1 MTIDEARQQIEELR
15 SRYSQPYSSFDKEGI
30 TRLYMEVCG
39 KRMRATSCQ
48 TCYHDAVIEI
58 YLQLKKNIMAN
69 DCKYRLRAGFIINTP
84 AIKGV
89 YSNANLTDKVA
100 EKYLELFPQK
110 ASMFEKLPEKPV
122 LKVAD
127 GTKDVEVGSNA
138 PEQKKRGRRVK
149 SKK

>member
-1 MTIDEARQQIEELR
+1 MTIEEARVQIEELR
-15 SRYSQPYSSFDKEGI
+15 SRFSQPYPTFDKETI

-58 YLQLKKNIMAN
+58 YLQLKKNKMAN

-84 AIKGV
+84 AIRGV
-89 YSNANLTDKVA
+89 YSNANLTDDVA
-100 EKYLELFPQK
+100 RKYLELFPQK

-122 LKVAD
+122 LAD
-127 GTKDVEVGSNA
+127 AGGTKDIAVGNGM
-138 PEQKKRGRRVK
+138 PDRRKRARRVK
-149 SKK
+149 TGK

>member
-1 MTIDEARQQIEELR
+1 
-15 SRYSQPYSSFDKEGI
+15 
-30 TRLYMEVCG
+30 
-39 KRMRATSCQ
+39 MRATSCQ

-122 LKVAD
+122 LTGAN
-127 GTKDVEVGSNA
+127 GTKDIEVGSNA

>member
-1 MTIDEARQQIEELR
+1 
-15 SRYSQPYSSFDKEGI
+15 
-30 TRLYMEVCG
+30 
-39 KRMRATSCQ
+39 MRATSCQ

-69 DCKYRLRAGFIINTP
+69 ECKYRLRAGFIINTP

-122 LKVAD
+122 LTGAD
-127 GTKDVEVGSNA
+127 GTKDIEVGSNA

-149 SKK
+149 SEK